1 MTNSDTQT
9 RDTQNN
15 SDTLRPA
22 STALVVVEGS
32 GRTDR
37 RTGDRRLF
45 SIVHPDASFVTQLIA
60 TAAQM
65 PQTRGLRRA
74 SPEDAQMS
82 YRAAVNTT
90 AAQPALGTHTIRRV
104 A

>member
-1 MTNSDTQT
+1 MTDHDTQT
-9 RDTQNN
+9 PDFRN
-15 SDTLRPA
+15 SDTLTHPA

-32 GRTDR
+32 GGAER
-37 RTGDRRLF
+37 RTGDRRTF

-74 SPEDAQMS
+74 SPEDAQVS
-82 YRAAVNTT
+82 YRAAVSTT
-90 AAQPALGTHTIRRV
+90 AAQPAAGTHTIRRV